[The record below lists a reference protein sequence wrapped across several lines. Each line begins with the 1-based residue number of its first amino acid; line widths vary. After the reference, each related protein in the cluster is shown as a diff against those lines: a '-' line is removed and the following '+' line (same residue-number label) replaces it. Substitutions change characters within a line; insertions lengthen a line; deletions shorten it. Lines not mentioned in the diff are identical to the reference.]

1 MVLAAGLGTRMR
13 PLTLLRAKPA
23 LPVMNRPLI
32 HWTLERLARH
42 GVREV
47 VVNLHHLPASVTAA
61 VGDGSAFGLRVHYTR
76 ERTILGTG
84 GGPRKARALLGDGP
98 VLIVNGDVL
107 FDFDLGA
114 LMRQHRK
121 RRAAATLAL
130 LPNPDAQRYSPLV
143 LRRDGRIASV
153 AGRPRA
159 ARGRPWLFTGVH
171 VVQSEL
177 LDRLPGGASDS
188 VRDLYIPLIGE
199 GARVEGFRARGTWY
213 DFGAPPSYLA
223 SQLEMRPSVL
233 GRKRSVPR
241 VHPSARVAPG
251 ARVGGSI
258 VGAGCRIDEDATVA
272 DSVLWEGV
280 VLEPGAVVRGC
291 IVADGTRVREGQR
304 LEDCIVV
311 AAARLRRARPAGRA
325 TGAQQRVFPIRQ
337 E

>member
-47 VVNLHHLPASVTAA
+47 VINLHHQPDSIVSA
-61 VGDGSAFGLRVHYTR
+61 VGNGSAFGLRVRYTR

-114 LMRQHRK
+114 LMRQHRR

-130 LPNPDAQRYSPLV
+130 LPNPDPRRYSPVV
-143 LRRDGRIASV
+143 LRRDGRLSSV
-153 AGRPRA
+153 AGRPHA

-171 VVQSEL
+171 VVQAEL
-177 LDRLPGGASDS
+177 LDRLPRGASDS
-188 VRDLYIPLIGE
+188 VRDLYVPLIGE
-199 GARVEGFRARGTWY
+199 GALVDGFRARGRWY
-213 DFGAPPSYLA
+213 DFGAPASYLA

-233 GRKRSVPR
+233 GRKRTVPR
-241 VHPSARVAPG
+241 VHASARVAPG
-251 ARVGGSI
+251 ARLGGSV
-258 VGAGCRIDEDATVA
+258 VGARCRIEEDATVA
-272 DSVLWEGV
+272 DSVLWENV

-291 IVADGTRVREGQR
+291 IVADGTRVRQGQR
-304 LEDCIVV
+304 LEDSIVV
-311 AAARLRRARPAGRA
+311 PAGRLRRARPAGRA
-325 TGAQQRVFPIRQ
+325 HAGHRVFPLRQ

>member
-47 VVNLHHLPASVTAA
+47 VVNLHHLPGSVVHA
-61 VGDGSAFGLRVHYTR
+61 VGDGSAFGLKVTYVR
-76 ERTILGTG
+76 ERRILGTG
-84 GGPRKARALLGDGP
+84 GGLRNARALLGQGP
-98 VLIVNGDVL
+98 VLVVNGDVL

-114 LMRQHRK
+114 LMRQHRR

-130 LPNPDAQRYSPLV
+130 RPNPDVRRYSAV
-143 LRRDGRIASV
+143 VMKRDGRIASL
-153 AGRPRA
+153 AGRPRP

-171 VVQSEL
+171 VVQAEL
-177 LDRLPGGASDS
+177 LDRLPRGPSDS
-188 VRDLYIPLIGE
+188 VRDLYAPLIAE
-199 GARVEGFRARGTWY
+199 GARVEGFRARGSWY
-213 DFGAPPSYLA
+213 DFGAPPLYLA
-223 SQLEMRPSVL
+223 AQLEMRASVL
-233 GRKRSVPR
+233 GRKRTVPR
-241 VHPSARVAPG
+241 VHASARVAPG

-258 VGAGCRIDEDATVA
+258 VGAGCRIEEDATVA
-272 DSVLWEGV
+272 DSVLWDGV

-291 IVADGTRVREGQR
+291 IVADRTRVPEGQR
-304 LEDCIVV
+304 IEDAIVV
-311 AAARLRRARPAGRA
+311 PSGRLRRARPAGRA
-325 TGAQQRVFPIRQ
+325 QAGQRVFPIRQ